1 MHGRNY
7 MAKRKKPN
15 LTKAL
20 KAVDNLPDK
29 LFGKIEINL
38 RDLPCLSRPKK
49 EKITAN
55 LDADVIAAAKK
66 IGKKEKIS
74 YQQLMNDIL
83 RTVLLKD

>member
-15 LTKAL
+15 LSKAL
-20 KAVDNLPDK
+20 RAVDDLPDK

-38 RDLPCLSRPKK
+38 SDLPCLSKPKK

-55 LDADVIAAAKK
+55 LDADVIAEAKR

>member
-1 MHGRNY
+1 

-66 IGKKEKIS
+66 NGKKEKIS